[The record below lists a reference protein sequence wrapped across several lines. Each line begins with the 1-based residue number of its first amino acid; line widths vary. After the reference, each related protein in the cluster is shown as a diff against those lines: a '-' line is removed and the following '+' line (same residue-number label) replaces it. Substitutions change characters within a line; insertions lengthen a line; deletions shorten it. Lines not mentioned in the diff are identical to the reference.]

1 VPTGGVQARL
11 DHLVFAASTLN
22 AGVRW
27 LEEQLGVTMG
37 AGGEHAYFGT
47 HNAVLPIQ
55 NGYIEMIAV
64 NPAAPAVPHPRW
76 FALDT
81 SEMQHRLAAGPAL
94 IHWVVTVPDLELALR
109 LSPEAH
115 GQALALSRGGNRW
128 QLSVPQGGS
137 LPMGGVLPSL
147 IQWESLSPAG
157 LPSTQIGLTCL
168 SLSTPDP
175 ARLQA
180 AMDALGFIG
189 VPVEIE
195 AGPPR
200 LKATLEVEGRV
211 VEF

>member
-1 VPTGGVQARL
+1 VVAETQARL

-22 AGVRW
+22 SGVRW
-27 LEEQLGVTMG
+27 LEEKLGVTMRM
-37 AGGEHAYFGT
+37 GGEHAYFGT
-47 HNAVLPIQ
+47 HNAVLPIRS
-55 NGYIEMIAV
+55 GYIEMIAV
-64 NPAAPAVPHPRW
+64 NPAAPVPPHPRW

-81 SEMQHRLAAGPAL
+81 PEMQHRLTAGPAL
-94 IHWVVTVPDLELALR
+94 IHWVAAVPRLDAALR
-109 LSPEAH
+109 ASPEDH
-115 GQALALSRGGNRW
+115 GVALALSRGGNRW

-157 LPSTQIGLTCL
+157 LPSTQIGLTRL
-168 SLSTPDP
+168 SLSTPEP

-180 AMDALGFIG
+180 ALDALGFTG
-189 VPVEIE
+189 ASLDIE

-200 LKATLEVEGRV
+200 LKATLDVEGRV